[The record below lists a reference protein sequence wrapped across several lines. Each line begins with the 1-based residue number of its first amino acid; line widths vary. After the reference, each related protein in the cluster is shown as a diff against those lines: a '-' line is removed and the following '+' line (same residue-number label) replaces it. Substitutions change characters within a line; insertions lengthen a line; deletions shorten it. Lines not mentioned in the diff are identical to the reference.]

1 MHRRLVS
8 LVTVRVGRDA
18 FRMERKS
25 SLDPV
30 PSWVPASGHALRYAG
45 IHFDAVRITGMRGEH
60 VAYEIMQFTD
70 FRAGPIV
77 RSRIGARSTYFLL
90 PPQTVT
96 AYRWP
101 AGAEAMSRDGRT
113 AAFVGVP
120 ALHGLTWPL
129 DWRSP
134 PTAETPFVDAAL
146 LHELM
151 VGVLADE
158 TDGCSADYRPR

>member
-1 MHRRLVS
+1 
-8 LVTVRVGRDA
+8 
-18 FRMERKS
+18 MERKS

-45 IHFDAVRITGMRGEH
+45 IHFDAVRIGGLWGEQ

-77 RSRIGARSTYFLL
+77 RSRIGARSMYFLL
-90 PPQTVT
+90 PPQTVR

-101 AGAEAMSRDGRT
+101 AGAEAMSRDGRA

-129 DWRSP
+129 DWRSL
-134 PTAETPFVDAAL
+134 PTTEAPFVNAEL
-146 LHELM
+146 LHELT
-151 VGVLADE
+151 VTVPAGEADV
-158 TDGCSADYRPR
+158 S

>member
-1 MHRRLVS
+1 
-8 LVTVRVGRDA
+8 
-18 FRMERKS
+18 MERKS
-25 SLDPV
+25 SLDPA

-45 IHFDAVRITGMRGEH
+45 IHFDAVRIGGLQGEQ
-60 VAYEIMQFTD
+60 VAYELMQFTD

-77 RSRIGARSTYFLL
+77 RSRIGARSMYFLL
-90 PPQTVT
+90 PPQTAR

-101 AGAEAMSRDGRT
+101 AGAEAMSRDRRA

-120 ALHGLTWPL
+120 AMHGLTWPL
-129 DWRSP
+129 DWRSL

-146 LHELM
+146 LHELT

-158 TDGCSADYRPR
+158 ADGRSVDYRPR

>member
-1 MHRRLVS
+1 
-8 LVTVRVGRDA
+8 
-18 FRMERKS
+18 MERKS

-45 IHFDAVRITGMRGEH
+45 IHFDAVRITGMRGEQ
-60 VAYEIMQFTD
+60 VAYELMQFTD

-77 RSRIGARSTYFLL
+77 RSWIGARSTYFLL
-90 PPQTVT
+90 PPQTAS

-101 AGAEAMSRDGRT
+101 VGAEAMSRDGRT

-129 DWRSP
+129 DWRSL
-134 PTAETPFVDAAL
+134 PTAETPFVDAGL
-146 LHELM
+146 LHELTM
-151 VGVLADE
+151 SAL
-158 TDGCSADYRPR
+158 TDGAEVSHGESPNGG